1 MAVSA
6 AVFKITPLF
15 LSVALHWKKMCLNL
29 SCELKLSL
37 METDRTISEPN
48 MKMQTILTVS
58 YFNHTDA
65 LNFRNISYWASAVPY
80 MLAYY
85 DNLLLNI
92 KRLQMCAT

>member
-6 AVFKITPLF
+6 AVFKITLCSY
-15 LSVALHWKKMCLNL
+15 LLRYTGKKMCLNL

-48 MKMQTILTVS
+48 MKMLTILTVS

-92 KRLQMCAT
+92 KTLQM